1 VGYIEDIQAMDLS
14 DDVKQSLIDAHNA
27 EVNPLRE
34 SNQSLQARERRE
46 RVNGEV
52 EQLKSLG
59 FEEAPG
65 LLAYVRRVFL
75 SADAEEPGAVLLSDN
90 EMGLSGE
97 VSTGATTR
105 EEVSVAGALRKF
117 IELMPKT
124 GDGQLAVK
132 LSDQVDGASGDHGRP
147 DKGGDLDV
155 EEREAQV
162 KARAARLSGRTIDR
176 ETVRGKRYRTA
187 SITGGGE

>member
-1 VGYIEDIQAMDLS
+1 MDLA
-14 DDVKQSLIDAHNA
+14 DDVKQTLIDAHIA
-27 EVNPLRE
+27 EVSPLRE
-34 SNQSLQARERRE
+34 SNQTLQARANRE

-52 EQLKSLG
+52 EALKNLG

-90 EMGLSGE
+90 EMGLSGDQA
-97 VSTGATTR
+97 TGSSTR

-117 IELMPKT
+117 IELMPKSE
-124 GDGQLAVK
+124 DGKLKMA
-132 LSDQVDGASGDHGRP
+132 LSDQVPPGGTHVKPGD
-147 DKGGDLDV
+147 DLDD
-155 EEREAQV
+155 EQREAQRV
-162 KARAARLSGRTIDR
+162 ERTSRLSGRPIDR
-176 ETVRGKRYRTA
+176 AAVRSKRYGQA